1 MDGSIPR
8 IQGARPTQPIRP
20 VHRRRPEDGDGQ
32 SFEEKLE
39 DSEPDGESRDENGDE
54 HADESKE
61 EREDLDVG
69 VPEDDE
75 AGGSLDLTA

>member
-32 SFEEKLE
+32 TFEEKLE
-39 DSEPDGESRDENGDE
+39 GSEAEGEPTDE